1 MKPAVPPHRM
11 RARALAGSA
20 LLVLAG
26 CGSQPP
32 APQWQREAHGAA
44 ERAVQAYFEGR
55 ERVEQAEFD
64 RARAALSRTGD
75 PAQLARLELL
85 RCAAQIASLDTAPC
99 ERFAAL
105 AADANPA
112 EQAYARYLEG
122 RASAADVALLP
133 EAQRAAATAS
143 GAPLA
148 AAVAAQ
154 PDPLARLV
162 AAGAG
167 LVRGE
172 ASPSSCNW
180 PWTPPRSKAGGAPC
194 WRGWACR
201 SGWRSAPGRNRKRSG
216 CAAGPPLRGRSPDVG
231 RWVLLDAEVEHH
243 QVQPVVQGGQGV
255 RRLGGDVG
263 QQLRRRGNECQR
275 HRQGE
280 SGQRMLGGVARRAA
294 AFHGG
299 TPGRWGRGV
308 GRPLYWIA
316 PQARLA
322 VCQTNARPG
331 GVLVRS
337 VTPSA
342 GFPV

>member
-55 ERVEQAEFD
+55 ERVEQAEFE

-133 EAQRAAATAS
+133 EAQGAAATAS

-172 ASPSSCNW
+172 ASPQLVQLAVDTASQQ
-180 PWTPPRSKAGGAPC
+180 
-194 WRGWACR
+194 
-201 SGWRSAPGRNRKRSG
+201 GWRRPLLAWLGVQIGLAER
-216 CAAGPPLRGRSPDVG
+216 AGQEQEAQR
-231 RWVLLDAEVEHH
+231 
-243 QVQPVVQGGQGV
+243 
-255 RRLGGDVG
+255 
-263 QQLRRRGNECQR
+263 LRRRAAIA
-275 HRQGE
+275 RQE
-280 SGQRMLGGVARRAA
+280 
-294 AFHGG
+294 
-299 TPGRWGRGV
+299 P
-308 GRPLYWIA
+308 
-316 PQARLA
+316 
-322 VCQTNARPG
+322 
-331 GVLVRS
+331 
-337 VTPSA
+337 
-342 GFPV
+342 